1 MDLKKGNIVK
11 IVIEKIV
18 YGGEGLGYYNGFAI
32 FVPMSVPGDIVN
44 AEIISLKKTYGR
56 ALIVDIITRGEER
69 VELEKLTFE
78 DFHGCDFAH
87 LKYGAQLK
95 YKQMM
100 VDDVMSKIGKITD
113 LNSLKI
119 ISSDNEYNYRNKVIE
134 PFASL
139 NGKIITGF
147 FRKKTHEIFEV
158 EENFLNS
165 KLGNRIIVRLKE
177 ILNEEGQNKK
187 ISVYDEVMHK
197 GILRHIMVR
206 TNSNFEA
213 MVVLIVN
220 STPQNKEIQEILTKL
235 RDDIPEIKSIYISLN
250 KEKTNFALGQENFHF
265 WGDKTLKETLFG
277 IQFNI
282 SPTSFFQ
289 INLEQTEKLYSVA
302 FDLCKDLEKKVMVDA
317 YSGTGTIGMILSKK
331 AKKVYCIEISKSATE
346 DGKITAKEN
355 NIENIEFINGTVEK
369 KIMELINKKIKIDGI
384 VLDPP
389 RKGVEELALK
399 GIANLGVKEIVY
411 ISCNPSTLARDTEIL
426 ESIGY
431 KLQSLQP
438 IDMFPQTSHIE
449 CVARFDFIKK

>member
-1 MDLKKGNIVK
+1 
-11 IVIEKIV
+11 
-18 YGGEGLGYYNGFAI
+18 
-32 FVPMSVPGDIVN
+32 
-44 AEIISLKKTYGR
+44 
-56 ALIVDIITRGEER
+56 
-69 VELEKLTFE
+69 
-78 DFHGCDFAH
+78 
-87 LKYGAQLK
+87 
-95 YKQMM
+95 
-100 VDDVMSKIGKITD
+100 
-113 LNSLKI
+113 
-119 ISSDNEYNYRNKVIE
+119 
-134 PFASL
+134 
-139 NGKIITGF
+139 
-147 FRKKTHEIFEV
+147 
-158 EENFLNS
+158 
-165 KLGNRIIVRLKE
+165 
-177 ILNEEGQNKK
+177 
-187 ISVYDEVMHK
+187 MHK

-449 CVARFDFIKK
+449 CVARFDFIKNRNIIKESV